1 MQYSLQYSFF
11 FFFQFHLNSHA
22 TRNTELYH
30 DIFRFSSRFFSTSS
44 SPFLFLQ
51 CKNAFVREL
60 WYNFTPFQ
68 KHQSWAMIRQLS
80 FFVLLFSRSCSGYHV
95 TEHCKETLKNAVNEY
110 LYHYRDSRTKKDL
123 QLYFRYQPFFFIVE
137 ILEKYLRVLQRIP
150 KTL

>member
-1 MQYSLQYSFF
+1 MQYSLQYFF
-11 FFFQFHLNSHA
+11 FFFFNFTWIRMRHVTPNFTTIYSDFL
-22 TRNTELYH
+22 LV
-30 DIFRFSSRFFSTSS
+30 FFSTSF

>member
-11 FFFQFHLNSHA
+11 FFNFTWIRMRHVTPNFTTIYSDFL
-22 TRNTELYH
+22 LV
-30 DIFRFSSRFFSTSS
+30 FFSISF
-44 SPFLFLQ
+44 SPFLFFQ